1 MFGTKSRNK
10 LETASFQLKVSL
22 TQHGVV
28 WCGELNI
35 VRGWFSMLPW
45 NMFYADVV
53 QRTTLHLI
61 GGWYLQWMLNK
72 SYLALTLMKPDLIFV
87 DKIFE
92 IRHSKYFV
100 EQGLNIWVSDWAC
113 HITHPDCVRAR
124 KYQSKHYI
132 YTISTLVIVKHLSIF
147 GSSLHSWRTP
157 GRSGA
162 QWLRRWKQTPYF
174 IIIIVNVRAA
184 L

>member
-1 MFGTKSRNK
+1 MWRVKYNAWVVFN
-10 LETASFQLKVSL
+10 VSMKYVL
-22 TQHGVV
+22 C
-28 WCGELNI
+28 WCCTTYDITFNREGL
-35 VRGWFSMLPW
+35 LPKM
-45 NMFYADVV
+45 NVIKIISGFKF
-53 QRTTLHLI
+53 I
-61 GGWYLQWMLNK
+61 I
-72 SYLALTLMKPDLIFV
+72 SMKPDLIFV

-92 IRHSKYFV
+92 IRHSKHLV

-124 KYQSKHYI
+124 NIKASRGKHYI

-157 GRSGA
+157 GRSCA

-184 L
+184 Q